1 MYRLHIFPYGV
12 IHKVRTIRFC
22 NFRAL
27 LPSYTCSYAFSLY
40 PSSLIRAYGYYFLK
54 KIWERYCELLP
65 IKEPQTTLQNKET
78 TVQNYWKIW
87 NQNTKKIPGLDFALF
102 NCTREMGMHNFGYL
116 NSWLS
121 LFYFYFVTNPRNLW
135 RMYVYSWTS
144 PSPVLPTLI
153 QANTFLAGIS
163 LPLQAYVHYG
173 WPLFHSDVK
182 QKSRIANS
190 RKSNSS

>member
-1 MYRLHIFPYGV
+1 MGSSIKYVRSDFVILEPSFPL
-12 IHKVRTIRFC
+12 IHAHT
-22 NFRAL
+22 L
-27 LPSYTCSYAFSLY
+27 LAYTPS
-40 PSSLIRAYGYYFLK
+40 PLIRAYGYYFSK

-65 IKEPQTTLQNKET
+65 IKEPQATLQNKET

-121 LFYFYFVTNPRNLW
+121 LFYFYFVIYPRNLW
-135 RMYVYSWTS
+135 RMYAYSWTS
-144 PSPVLPTLI
+144 PSPLLPTPI

-163 LPLQAYVHYG
+163 LPPPSVRTLWMTPISFRHKA
-173 WPLFHSDVK
+173 K
-182 QKSRIANS
+182 
-190 RKSNSS
+190 KSNS